1 MAESRR
7 ISLLQSFRIRLMNSR
22 FVHDAATPQITLAD

>member
-7 ISLLQSFRIRLMNSR
+7 ISLLQTFRIPLMNSR
-22 FVHDAATPQITLAD
+22 FVRDAATPQITLAD